1 MKPHE
6 ADELINRIRSL
17 EDAKWRINKEL
28 ETQIKE
34 LNERLLMVLN
44 G

>member
-17 EDAKWRINKEL
+17 EDARWRFNKEIDTML
-28 ETQIKE
+28 KE
-34 LNERLLMVLN
+34 LNERLLEVLS

>member
-6 ADELINRIRSL
+6 ADELINRIRNI
-17 EDAKWRINKEL
+17 EEAQWFANREWEKQKKEL
-28 ETQIKE
+28 H
-34 LNERLLMVLN
+34 ERLMEVLN